1 MPVDAVGEKK
11 RLPRAEDG
19 VLGAP
24 FALARNLSRVNVD
37 PGPGLKYGPADLPL
51 FARGSPTREYLDDCA
66 IAALLTDRCSDQATR
81 PRQARTSR
89 PIKPR
94 AAPTHMNT
102 VPSGRD
108 DFCMKGASAVGGT
121 VGAG

>member
-1 MPVDAVGEKK
+1 MPPPFPLAARWS
-11 RLPRAEDG
+11 RL
-19 VLGAP
+19 
-24 FALARNLSRVNVD
+24 NVE
-37 PGPGLKYGPADLPL
+37 PGTGLKYGPVDLLL
-51 FARGSPTREYLDDCA
+51 FALGSPTREYLDDCA

-81 PRQARTSR
+81 PRQARTNT

-102 VPSGRD
+102 VPSGRE
-108 DFCMKGASAVGGT
+108 DFCIKGASAVGGT

>member
-11 RLPRAEDG
+11 RLPRAEEG
-19 VLGAP
+19 VLTPP
-24 FALARNLSRVNVD
+24 FPLGPRRSRLNVD
-37 PGPGLKYGPADLPL
+37 PGPGLKYGPVDLPF
-51 FARGSPTREYLDDCA
+51 FALGSPTREYLDDCA

-81 PRQARTSR
+81 PRQARTSS
-89 PIKPR
+89 PTKPS

-102 VPSGRD
+102 VPSGRE